1 MKRICTVVLSLLMLG
16 VTCSFAQRLDKEPSL
31 PPIPSL
37 QGKPAPYLDGYE
49 KFLPRKQA
57 PNPTQEDRDNFNK
70 AEARLR
76 AEVAKAERAKRAEL
90 LKAVGGHKKLVPLYE
105 DFQARYDWSVAFSS
119 NGVEFGIETV
129 LNSPPDRIIFKT
141 TSPVLVVQENFEK
154 HTIVFDKNGKNIF
167 EWKGNYVS
175 IPKKSLLY
183 EQIHGEEWKGDGVRV
198 IVRVFRDKKGKVT
211 KLSTE
216 L

>member
-76 AEVAKAERAKRAEL
+76 AEVAKAERAEEELQQAKRKEL
-90 LKAVGGHKKLVPLYE
+90 LEAVGGHKKLVPLYE
-105 DFQARYDWSVAFSS
+105 HFKALSRDWSVDFSS
-119 NGVEFGIETV
+119 NGVEFTDTPDVNI
-129 LNSPPDRIIFKT
+129 PPNIFKT
-141 TSPVLVVQENFEK
+141 TSPVLVVQENFNKK

-167 EWKGNYVS
+167 EWKGNY
-175 IPKKSLLY
+175 
-183 EQIHGEEWKGDGVRV
+183 GRV
-198 IVRVFRDKKGKVT
+198 IMRVSRDKKGKVT
-211 KLSTE
+211 GWTTGL
-216 L
+216 